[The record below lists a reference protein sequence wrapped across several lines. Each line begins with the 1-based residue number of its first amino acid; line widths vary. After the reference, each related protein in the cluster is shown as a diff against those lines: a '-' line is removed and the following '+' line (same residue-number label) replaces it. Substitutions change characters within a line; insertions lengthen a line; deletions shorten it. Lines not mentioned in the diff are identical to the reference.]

1 MNIEN
6 LKLKSQ
12 PKGTMAK
19 WKSAKL
25 IEHKTT
31 VTKVTQTCTEN
42 DAVALLQ
49 SFLNL
54 NIVRKDE
61 NHYHSAQLL
70 IHMYIRNYFALVYTY
85 FCLWSVLPAQ
95 YCQKFI

>member
-1 MNIEN
+1 MYR
-6 LKLKSQ
+6 KRRS
-12 PKGTMAK
+12 GT
-19 WKSAKL
+19 SS
-25 IEHKTT
+25 
-31 VTKVTQTCTEN
+31 
-42 DAVALLQ
+42 

-85 FCLWSVLPAQ
+85 CCLLSVLSAQ
-95 YCQKFI
+95 CCQKFI

>member
-1 MNIEN
+1 MYRKRRSIT
-6 LKLKSQ
+6 S
-12 PKGTMAK
+12 
-19 WKSAKL
+19 S
-25 IEHKTT
+25 
-31 VTKVTQTCTEN
+31 
-42 DAVALLQ
+42 

-85 FCLWSVLPAQ
+85 FCLWSVLPA
-95 YCQKFI
+95 

>member
-1 MNIEN
+1 MYR
-6 LKLKSQ
+6 KRRS
-12 PKGTMAK
+12 GT
-19 WKSAKL
+19 SS
-25 IEHKTT
+25 
-31 VTKVTQTCTEN
+31 
-42 DAVALLQ
+42 

-85 FCLWSVLPAQ
+85 LLSFVCAFRAILSEIHLI
-95 YCQKFI
+95 YHIS